1 MSMLVAWVVFPLLL
15 ALLCAGVGML
25 VDLLSGRRLP
35 GALILP
41 TGLAGVIVIGE
52 FTTAIAA
59 TAKLTVPALIFFAA
73 LGAGLSISKWRFRRP
88 DPWLLAATLGIF
100 CVFAAPVVLSG
111 SPTFAGYIKLDDT
124 ATWFALTDRVM
135 EHGHSVAG
143 LEPSSYRA
151 TLEFNLAGGYPVGTF
166 IPFGAVQKLVKGDL
180 AWVFQPYIAFLAAML
195 ALSLWQILAGLLPS
209 RRLRALAV
217 FVAAQPALLF
227 GYSLWG
233 GVKEV
238 AAAGGVALAAALAPA
253 VLRAGARWRDVI
265 PLAVAAGSLA
275 AQLSV
280 GGLVWIGPLLLAL
293 VVIALRRL
301 GWRRTMSL
309 VLPFAL
315 MLGALAIPAVSE
327 GLLPPSAEPL
337 TDPNSLGN
345 LIAPLNPVQLLGI
358 WPAGD
363 FRFHPEPVIATAV
376 LIALGIA
383 AAAIGLWLAWRRR
396 NSASLLYVTALAAC
410 AAIVIVGSP
419 WNGGKA
425 LATASP
431 IVLSLAIAGAAS
443 LLRFDRLTG
452 VVLVVVVAGGVI
464 WSNVLAY
471 GGASLAPYG
480 QLVEL
485 EQIGESFAGQGPALM
500 TEYNP
505 YGARHFLREL
515 EGEGASELR
524 VREVPLVAGGVV
536 EKGQAVDTDEL
547 ALPGLFEYRTLV
559 LRRSPVR
566 SRPPLPY
573 RRVWSGRYYEVWQ
586 RPADFAGPLP
596 EHLALGSE
604 FEPSAVPGCGEVA
617 GLGELALL
625 HQMSDVRLVAAHHA
639 PVYDATE
646 GTLTVPRGGRFSAWL
661 LGSVR
666 GSVELW
672 VNGRKVGEA
681 RHQLENEGGFIELGK
696 PRLSAG
702 THEVELRFGG
712 ADLHPG
718 SGGFPR
724 PRTGPL
730 LFAPASDSAGRL
742 VSVPVGES
750 QRLCGKPW
758 DWIEAVSGSG

>member
-1 MSMLVAWVVFPLLL
+1 MSMLVAWIVFPLVL
-15 ALLCAGVGML
+15 ALLCAGIGML

-41 TGLAGVIVIGE
+41 TGLAGMIVIGE
-52 FTTAIAA
+52 FTTATAS
-59 TAKLTVPALIFFAA
+59 TAKLTVPAILFFAA
-73 LGAGLSISKWRFRRP
+73 LGAGLSLPWRFRRP

-180 AWVFQPYIAFLAAML
+180 AWVFQPYIAFLATML
-195 ALSLWQILAGLLPS
+195 ALALWQILAGLLPS

-253 VLRAGARWRDVI
+253 VVRAGARWRDVI

-293 VVIALRRL
+293 VVIALRRF
-301 GWRRTMSL
+301 GWRRTL
-309 VLPFAL
+309 GLALPFAL
-315 MLGALAIPAVSE
+315 MLGAMAIPAVSE

-345 LIAPLNPVQLLGI
+345 LVAALNPVQLLGI

-396 NSASLLYVTALAAC
+396 STALLLYVTALAAC

-431 IVLSLAIAGAAS
+431 IVLALAISGAAS
-443 LLRFDRLTG
+443 LRRFDRVSGTVLIVLVTGG
-452 VVLVVVVAGGVI
+452 VV

-471 GGASLAPYG
+471 GGVSLAPYG
-480 QLVEL
+480 QLHEL
-485 EQIGESFAGQGPALM
+485 EQIGEAFAGEGPALM

-515 EGEGASELR
+515 DGEGASELR
-524 VREVPLVAGGVV
+524 VREVPLAAGGTV

-573 RRVWSGRYYEVWQ
+573 RLVWSGRYYEVWQ

-596 EHLALGSE
+596 EHISLGSE
-604 FEPSAVPGCGEVA
+604 FEPSAVPGCGEVG

-625 HQMSDVRLVAAHHA
+625 HQMSDAHLVGARHA
-639 PVYDATE
+639 PVYNATD
-646 GTLTVPRGGRFSAWL
+646 GTLTLPRPGHYAAWL

-672 VNGRKVGEA
+672 VDGRKVGEA
-681 RHQLENEGGFIELGK
+681 RHQLENEGGFIELGE
-696 PRLSAG
+696 PRLSSG

-724 PRTGPL
+724 PGTGPL
-730 LFAPASDSAGRL
+730 LFSSAGDPAGQL
-742 VSVPVGES
+742 VSVPVAES

-758 DWIEAVSGSG
+758 DWIEAVSGTGF

>member
-1 MSMLVAWVVFPLLL
+1 MSMFTAWILFPVVL
-15 ALLCAGVGML
+15 ALLCAGAGLL
-25 VDLLSGRRLP
+25 VDLLAGRRLP

-41 TGLAGVIVIGE
+41 VGLAGLIVVGE
-52 FTTAIAA
+52 FTTATAA
-59 TAKLTVPALIFFAA
+59 TAKLTVPALLFLAV
-73 LGAGLSISKWRFRRP
+73 LGAGLSLPWRFGRP
-88 DPWLLAATLGIF
+88 DPWLAAAALAVF

-135 EHGHSVAG
+135 EHGHSIAG
-143 LEPSSYRA
+143 LEPSTYRA

-180 AWVFQPYIAFLAAML
+180 AWVFQPYVAFLATML
-195 ALSLWQILAGLLPS
+195 ALPLWEILAGMLPS

-238 AAAGGVALAAALAPA
+238 AAAGGVALVAALAPA
-253 VLRAGARWRDVI
+253 VVRAGARWRDVV
-265 PLAVAAGSLA
+265 PLAIAAGSLA

-280 GGLVWIGPLLLAL
+280 GGLAWIGPTMLAL
-293 VVIALRRL
+293 AAIAVHRF
-301 GWRRTMSL
+301 GWRRAL
-309 VLPFAL
+309 GLALPFAV
-315 MLGALAIPAVSE
+315 MLGAFAIPAVTE

-345 LIAPLNPVQLLGI
+345 LVAPLNPVQLLGI

-363 FRFHPEPVIATAV
+363 FRFHPEPTIATAV
-376 LIALGIA
+376 LVALGIA

-396 NSASLLYVTALAAC
+396 SVALLLYVTSLLAC
-410 AAIVIVGSP
+410 AAIVLVGSP

-443 LLRFDRLTG
+443 VLRLDRFTG
-452 VVLVVVVAGGVI
+452 AVLIAVVAGGVI

-480 QLVEL
+480 QLAEL
-485 EQIGESFAGQGPALM
+485 EQIGEGFAGQGPALM

-505 YGARHFLREL
+505 YGARHFLRDL
-515 EGEGASELR
+515 DAEGASELR
-524 VREVPLVAGGVV
+524 VREVPLASGGVV
-536 EKGQAVDTDEL
+536 EKGQPVDTDEL
-547 ALPGLFEYRTLV
+547 DLSGFFEYRTLV
-559 LRRSPVR
+559 LRRSPLR

-573 RRVWSGRYYEVWQ
+573 RLVWSGRYYEVWQ
-586 RPADFAGPLP
+586 RPASFAGPLP
-596 EHLALGSE
+596 EHLALGNGND
-604 FEPSAVPGCGEVA
+604 PSAVPGCGEVG
-617 GLGELALL
+617 GLGQLALL
-625 HQMSDVRLVAAHHA
+625 HQMQNVQLVGARHA

-646 GTLTVPRGGRFSAWL
+646 DVLKVPRADRYAAWL

-672 VNGRKVGEA
+672 VDGREVAEA
-681 RHQLENEGGFIELGK
+681 RQQLQNDGGFIELGE

-724 PRTGPL
+724 PATGPL
-730 LFAPASDSAGRL
+730 LFSPAGDAAGEL
-742 VSVPVGES
+742 VSVPVAES
-750 QRLCGKPW
+750 QRLCGKAW
-758 DWIEAVSGSG
+758 DWVEALSAEP